1 VLETD
6 RGEIDGLLPL
16 SAGGLSCF
24 RGCAQ
29 FPRFLGKFSSSDEA
43 SLKQPV
49 AFDR

>member
-1 VLETD
+1 VLETG
-6 RGEIDGLLPL
+6 RGEIGGLLPL

-29 FPRFLGKFSSSDEA
+29 FPRFLGNFYSSGGA
-43 SLKQPV
+43 LLKQPV